1 MLDLSK
7 FNVPPGARWVAAD
20 GTGTVYAYEDAPH
33 RIDIAEMW
41 TADGGLC
48 RRIGKVKPTS
58 INWRESLTPVTTID
72 TILDALLALDGAQ
85 ECDLVAAFVRA
96 DPRRADAFLVTL
108 AEALEPAQSASAPET
123 SLRIIAEIVESLLIL
138 TPAERGTVAKELAEA
153 DAAQADE
160 FAVMLTRQATAVR
173 LKRMLRGIFDVD
185 DYEAQIAGA
194 Q

>member
-1 MLDLSK
+1 MMNEIK
-7 FNVPPGARWVAAD
+7 FDKDELLAAIQ
-20 GTGTVYAYEDAPH
+20 A
-33 RIDIAEMW
+33 DIANDTSLRASAEIDELA
-41 TADGGLC
+41 TA
-48 RRIGKVKPTS
+48 I
-58 INWRESLTPVTTID
+58 
-72 TILDALLALDGAQ
+72 LALDGVQ

-160 FAVMLTRQATAVR
+160 FAVQLLASVDAVEDSR
-173 LKRMLRGIFDVD
+173 YVRMWKRIIASINADEH
-185 DYEAQIAGA
+185 DYEAKIASA

>member
-1 MLDLSK
+1 MMNEIK
-7 FNVPPGARWVAAD
+7 FDKDELLAAIQ
-20 GTGTVYAYEDAPH
+20 A
-33 RIDIAEMW
+33 DIANDTSLRASAEIDELA
-41 TADGGLC
+41 TA
-48 RRIGKVKPTS
+48 I
-58 INWRESLTPVTTID
+58 
-72 TILDALLALDGAQ
+72 LALDGVQ

-123 SLRIIAEIVESLLIL
+123 SLRIIAEIVESLLML

-153 DAAQADE
+153 DAERADE
-160 FAVMLTRQATAVR
+160 FAMMLTRQATAVR

-185 DYEAQIAGA
+185 EHDYEAQIAGA